1 MHKISDKLQTQNQHI
16 VPKVHLKSFLEDG
29 TKKLQCF
36 NIDELRL
43 EKPQSLRSICSSKFY
58 YSEIPG
64 SPDEYGQIVEKSFGS
79 LEDLYGKI
87 KKGIEKQLLNKNEL
101 SDRRK
106 YELSLVISNFIF
118 RGYKKREEYL
128 RMNDEIFTKITQG
141 MEESETINGL
151 TQKEFY
157 EEGKK
162 TSYATNLA
170 FDPRFA
176 NALTHKKWEILIN
189 NSQRPFVTGDTPAI
203 EYEPDFATS
212 WPNFSSGL
220 IVRTQL
226 FHLSPRIAIIITFD
240 PESSGEWQFTDVT
253 TKPDRINESNLKYI
267 NFTHKYA
274 YSSSNRFFEK
284 VIAFESNKKNT
295 SYKHI
300 SET

>member
-1 MHKISDKLQTQNQHI
+1 MHKISGRPQTKNQHI
-16 VPKVHLKSFLEDG
+16 VPKVHLKSFRENG

-43 EKPQSLRSICSSKFY
+43 EKPQSLRSICSGKFY

-64 SPDEYGQIVEKSFGS
+64 SPDEYGQIVEEIFNSM
-79 LEDLYGKI
+79 EDLYGKI
-87 KKGIEKQLLNKNEL
+87 KNDIEKKLLNKNEL
-101 SDRRK
+101 SDKKK
-106 YELSLVISNFIF
+106 YELSLMISNFIF

-128 RMNDEIFTKITQG
+128 RMNDEIFTKITQD

-170 FDPRFA
+170 FNNRFA
-176 NALTHKKWEILIN
+176 NTLTHKKWEVLIN
-189 NSQRPFVTGDTPAI
+189 NSQQLFITGDTPVI
-203 EYEPDFATS
+203 EYKPDFARD
-212 WPNFSSGL
+212 WPNFSDAFL
-220 IVRTQL
+220 VKTQL

-267 NFTHKYA
+267 NFTNKYA

-284 VIAFESNKKNT
+284 VITFENSKK
-295 SYKHI
+295 
-300 SET
+300 